1 MDLRKDMEPE
11 RIPIEHPRYAAV
23 LHWGTLAGFI
33 SLIATFLAY
42 LLGWLPSHVPVER
55 LPELW
60 KLPTAEYLKATGT
73 PTGWSW
79 LTMLGKG
86 DLASLLGIALLSA
99 SSIVC
104 ILAVMPIYAR
114 TRNFTYLAIS
124 AVEIGV
130 LLLSASGIF
139 SH

>member
-1 MDLRKDMEPE
+1 MQTDN
-11 RIPIEHPRYAAV
+11 RIPVEHPRYATV

-33 SLIATFLAY
+33 TLIATFVAY
-42 LLGWLPSHVPVER
+42 VFGWLPAHVPVER

-60 KLPTAEYLKATGT
+60 KLSTAEYLKATGT

-79 LTMLGKG
+79 LTMLRHG

-104 ILAVMPIYAR
+104 IVAVLPIYVR
-114 TRNFTYLAIS
+114 SKNFTYLVLGIL
-124 AVEIGV
+124 EIAV

>member
-1 MDLRKDMEPE
+1 MQADN
-11 RIPIEHPRYAAV
+11 RIPIEHPRYATV
-23 LHWGTLAGFI
+23 LHWGTLAGFVT
-33 SLIATFLAY
+33 LIATFVAY
-42 LLGWLPSHVPVER
+42 MFGWLPSHVPVEH

-60 KLPTAEYLKATGT
+60 KLSTAEYLKATGT
-73 PTGWSW
+73 PTGWNW

-104 ILAVMPIYAR
+104 IIAVMPIYAR
-114 TRNFTYLAIS
+114 SRNFTYLVIS
-124 AVEIGV
+124 ILEIAV

-139 SH
+139 SR

>member
-1 MDLRKDMEPE
+1 MQTDN
-11 RIPIEHPRYAAV
+11 RIPVEHPRYAAV
-23 LHWGTLAGFI
+23 LHWGTLAGFVT
-33 SLIATFLAY
+33 LIATFVAY
-42 LLGWLPSHVPVER
+42 LFGWLPAHVPVER

-60 KLPTAEYLKATGT
+60 KLSTAEYLKATGT

-79 LTMLGKG
+79 ITMLRQG
-86 DLASLLGIALLSA
+86 DLASLTGIALLSA

-104 ILAVMPIYAR
+104 IVAVLPIYLKS
-114 TRNFTYLAIS
+114 RNFTYLVIGIL
-124 AVEIGV
+124 EIAV